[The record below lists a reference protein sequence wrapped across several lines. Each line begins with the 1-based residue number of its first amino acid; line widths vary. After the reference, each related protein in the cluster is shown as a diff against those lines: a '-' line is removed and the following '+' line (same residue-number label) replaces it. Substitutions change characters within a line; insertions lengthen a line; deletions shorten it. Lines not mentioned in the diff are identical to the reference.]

1 MTNSDPA
8 PSSIRDD
15 SICEPSLPPNKSS
28 GDIGERLVSRA
39 DFFLAEEAMIASDL
53 GVDVEKAGVV
63 SSYRNSDA
71 LLDKEA
77 AAEIERRDRL
87 ISAHQQQIIDGSA
100 MLAAKD
106 AEIERLRLGYR
117 AIMEGLIAG
126 RVGGDDVVWYD
137 NIETLFDFCD
147 VMING
152 NEPRQFHELKSLEDR
167 ALTAESAAAA
177 AMERERDSFQKYIDA
192 NEAHIEAVKLLSRV
206 HKLGQTAGW
215 RRMPTGMLFSA
226 TELATDIA
234 SAIRAA
240 GETKTAESGHSPS
253 THNSES
259 E

>member
-106 AEIERLRLGYR
+106 AEIERLRREVENLQRALLFWMPGVDLRLDEATRELAAKDAALLAGYTGPTDGPCWGDGMLDR
-117 AIMEGLIAG
+117 AI
-126 RVGGDDVVWYD
+126 
-137 NIETLFDFCD
+137 
-147 VMING
+147 
-152 NEPRQFHELKSLEDR
+152 S
-167 ALTAESAAAA
+167 AEFAAAKGRGEPKPYGYVVPYFGTHLFFLPKEKDVAGFYGRAGAEVVTVYA
-177 AMERERDSFQKYIDA
+177 ADKIEQERPRLRSPRCCFKEDGRKRRFPFKMQK
-192 NEAHIEAVKLLSRV
+192 EKSR
-206 HKLGQTAGW
+206 
-215 RRMPTGMLFSA
+215 
-226 TELATDIA
+226 
-234 SAIRAA
+234 
-240 GETKTAESGHSPS
+240 
-253 THNSES
+253 
-259 E
+259 